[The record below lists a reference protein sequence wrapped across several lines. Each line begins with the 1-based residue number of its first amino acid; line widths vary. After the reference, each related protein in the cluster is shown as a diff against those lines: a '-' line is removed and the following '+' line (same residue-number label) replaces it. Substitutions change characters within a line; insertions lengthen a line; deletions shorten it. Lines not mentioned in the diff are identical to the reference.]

1 MGMFD
6 SIKVKAKLPLTDELK
21 GYNLNWE
28 EIEFQTKDLD
38 NCLSEYILDENGF
51 LFEEVVEREYVE
63 YSKEERKGE
72 KVKPWNIFKDVK
84 EISRTTKKID
94 YHGVLTFY
102 CVEKINEKEQI
113 WVDFEA
119 FFIYGKIDKLLLK
132 SFQKHE
138 VKSNDDWIE
147 KQKLEN
153 KKLKNRIKKLIGW
166 KFFWIK
172 VANLLSYISGIFSK
186 AQMLIFR
193 YVI

>member
-38 NCLSEYILDENGF
+38 NCLSEYILDEDGF
-51 LFEEVVEREYVE
+51 LFEEVIEREYVE
-63 YSKEERKGE
+63 YSKEERKDE
-72 KVKPWNIFKDVK
+72 NVKPWNIFKEVK

-102 CVEKINEKEQI
+102 CVETIDNDEQI

-132 SFQKHE
+132 SFQKHK
-138 VKSNDDWIE
+138 VKSNDDWFE

-153 KKLKNRIKKLIGW
+153 KKLINRIKKLIHW
-166 KFFWIK
+166 KLFWIK
-172 VANLLSYISGIFSK
+172 VANLLSFASGIFSK
-186 AQMLIFR
+186 AQMFIFR